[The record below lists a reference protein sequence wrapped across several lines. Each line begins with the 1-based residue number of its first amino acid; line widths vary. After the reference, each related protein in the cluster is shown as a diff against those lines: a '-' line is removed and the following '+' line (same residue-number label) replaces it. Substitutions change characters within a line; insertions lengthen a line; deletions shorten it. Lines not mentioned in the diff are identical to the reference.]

1 MSICEGCGILFP
13 AGYRNEMKE
22 GKVMR
27 AVKWKIGLLSLV
39 LSAACTFNTFAEW
52 KQAQDGSWKFYNT
65 DGTLACNKWAKS
77 GEAWFYFD
85 ENGTMA
91 KDKLIDDNGIFYYV
105 GADGKMIT
113 NTSVVVDSVTY
124 YARNNGAL
132 SVSQT
137 NESRADFRNC
147 NWNSSGADIKP
158 RYIMI
163 LGWMEHCT
171 AVCIFLPKIFR
182 RGLTI

>member
-1 MSICEGCGILFP
+1 M
-13 AGYRNEMKE
+13 
-22 GKVMR
+22 
-27 AVKWKIGLLSLV
+27 
-39 LSAACTFNTFAEW
+39 
-52 KQAQDGSWKFYNT
+52 
-65 DGTLACNKWAKS
+65 ACNKWAKS

-171 AVCIFLPKIFR
+171 AVFIFLPKIFR